1 MLPFGFS
8 CACAT
13 PTAGSAPGT
22 AVSAAPIVT
31 PMPARKSRR
40 FTSAMCPS
48 VGGERLVTGSRTLQ
62 GGLAVTRWSDQC
74 QATTIMVAVLAGF
87 PSAVGAAARAIA
99 RAVRA
104 RAGVVALVAAA
115 VIALDVLLP
124 PLLLSVVRAPWT
136 YFTFNPWLKSLP
148 SYLASPKPWP
158 EKLDFLSRVALFW
171 FSADGPY
178 GAPEWGFAVD
188 AGDVLRFVVTALLIG
203 VYVAVWLDARDVRTA
218 GWAAHAG
225 RTGGTVGACVSVL
238 GLSTGPCS
246 VVGCGAPVLPV
257 VGLVFAGLSSTTL
270 AVLSQVSRVSAI
282 AVIVVLLAAIGWL
295 GWQTRR
301 V

>member
-1 MLPFGFS
+1 MSTVEG
-8 CACAT
+8 
-13 PTAGSAPGT
+13 
-22 AVSAAPIVT
+22 
-31 PMPARKSRR
+31 
-40 FTSAMCPS
+40 
-48 VGGERLVTGSRTLQ
+48 
-62 GGLAVTRWSDQC
+62 
-74 QATTIMVAVLAGF
+74 GF
-87 PSAVGAAARAIA
+87 PSAVGAALRGIG

-104 RAGVVALVAAA
+104 RAALVGLVAAA

-124 PLLLSVVRAPWT
+124 PVVLSIVRTPWT
-136 YFTFNPWLKSLP
+136 YFTINPWLKSLP
-148 SYLASPKPWP
+148 SYLRSPKPWS

-203 VYVAVWLDARDVRTA
+203 VYVALWLEARAARSR
-218 GWAAHAG
+218 GWASHAG
-225 RTGGTVGACVSVL
+225 RAGGTVGACVSVL

-270 AVLSQVSRVSAI
+270 AVLSQVSRISAI
-282 AVIVVLLAAIGWL
+282 TVVAALLIAIAWL
-295 GWQTRR
+295 GWHTGRAAPR
-301 V
+301 AS